1 MRVHLL
7 SLAAALAP
15 FALADVQFTKPA
27 AGSTQNVGSLSMAW
41 KESGDNTPI
50 EDLQSYQI
58 FLMYGRNTEDTWLQ
72 LATLVSQGDFST
84 GNQAQGTFDTGLAPS
99 TKNAYFLRMVSV
111 ATEGGQVINF
121 SNRFS
126 ISGMVGTIDATFTN
140 AVPGGTD
147 GPDGEDNAANNAD
160 SGAATSTMG
169 TGDGVPYPLQ
179 TGLTKYAP
187 MQPIPPT
194 KITKKQYSPLYP
206 TSSVSI
212 ATTWLPN
219 PTIVTTVTASQTFS
233 VSSMENTAAPASN
246 PNPDMAKFLNRW
258 KD

>member
-1 MRVHLL
+1 MRLHHL

-15 FALADVQFTKPA
+15 LALADVQFTKPA
-27 AGSTQNVGSLSMAW
+27 AGSTQSVGTLSVAW

-50 EDLQSYQI
+50 DDLQSYQI
-58 FLMYGRNTEDTWLQ
+58 FLMYGGNTADTMLQ
-72 LATLVSQGDFST
+72 LSAIVTQGDFST
-84 GNQAQGTFDTGLAPS
+84 GNQAEGTITAGLADS
-99 TKNAYFLRMVSV
+99 TKNAYFLKM
-111 ATEGGQVINF
+111 
-121 SNRFS
+121 
-126 ISGMVGTIDATFTN
+126 ISAWTYKD

-160 SGAATSTMG
+160 SGAGTSTMG

-206 TSSVSI
+206 TSAVTI